1 MLINVPQYIDVEDKI
16 VGPLTA
22 KQLGWIIALS
32 VILLVLWNMVPA
44 PVFFILGLPIS
55 ILFVALAFFKPY
67 GQPLGSFVIF
77 GIMYFFRP
85 KVYVW
90 KRTPQNIIVA
100 TQKTRTQ
107 ETIAPDKHLTS
118 ASLRDL
124 AQLLDSEGMNANN
137 DVEKILKPVP
147 MAGKQPSIRK

>member
-16 VGPLTA
+16 AGPLTA
-22 KQLGWIIALS
+22 KQLGWLIGLGM
-32 VILLVLWNMVPA
+32 ILLILWNMVPF

-85 KVYVW
+85 KIYVW
-90 KRTPQNIIVA
+90 KRMPQNIINIP
-100 TQKTRTQ
+100 QKTQ
-107 ETIAPDKHLTS
+107 IKKVELPDKHLTS
-118 ASLRDL
+118 DSLRDL
-124 AQLLDSEGMNANN
+124 AQLLDSEGMNANK
-137 DVEKILKPVP
+137 DIEKILKQAPV
-147 MAGKQPSIRK
+147 KR

>member
-22 KQLGWIIALS
+22 KQLGWVIGLGIILM
-32 VILLVLWNMVPA
+32 ILWNIVPA
-44 PVFFILGLPIS
+44 PVFFIIGLPIS
-55 ILFVALAFFKPY
+55 VLFVALAFFKPY

-85 KVYVW
+85 KIYVW
-90 KRTPQNIIVA
+90 KRTPQNVA
-100 TQKTRTQ
+100 SVAPKVQSQQKVVV
-107 ETIAPDKHLTS
+107 DKHLTS

-124 AQLLDSEGMNANN
+124 AQLLDSEGEVANN
-137 DVEKILKPVP
+137 DVEKILKQMPTK
-147 MAGKQPSIRK
+147 KQ